1 MTATRTR
8 HSNGENDLRGNIIHF
23 ARDDLGGI
31 LVIDYRKHR
40 VMTFNSVFEQSK
52 IARRRPYLPVHE
64 YSRAMLLPIGF
75 STPAHVT
82 ILGLGG
88 GVVANALLHLLP
100 ECQVHAVELRQ
111 TVVDV
116 AREYFYLSESSRLT
130 VTIEDARN
138 AIEAMPDGHTDLI
151 LADMYSADRMSPT
164 QVQREFIKQCSRVLS
179 DRGWIALNYHRTP
192 DLNGAFFRQLQG
204 EFAVVLAF
212 KSKTNNTVIYGSKKP
227 FELPANTAPHL
238 SELEDILP
246 IDWRRLMARVIRL
259 R

>member
-1 MTATRTR
+1 MK
-8 HSNGENDLRGNIIHF
+8 GNIIHF

-40 VMTFNSVFEQSK
+40 VMTFDSVFEQSK
-52 IARRRPYLPVHE
+52 IARRRPHLPVHE
-64 YSRAMLLPIGF
+64 YSRAMLLPAAF
-75 STPAHVT
+75 NKPRHVT

-116 AREYFYLSESSRLT
+116 AREYFSLSESPRLSI
-130 VTIEDARN
+130 TIEDARN
-138 AIEAMPDGHTDLI
+138 AIEALPDGQTDLI

-164 QVQREFIKQCSRVLS
+164 QVQQEFIKQCSRVLS
-179 DRGWIALNYHRTP
+179 DRGWISLNYHRTP
-192 DLNGAFFRQLQG
+192 DLNGAFFRQLKG

-227 FELPANTAPHL
+227 FELPASRDPRL
-238 SELEDILP
+238 IELEAALP
-246 IDWRRLMARVIRL
+246 IDWRPLMARVIRL
-259 R
+259 S

>member
-1 MTATRTR
+1 M
-8 HSNGENDLRGNIIHF
+8 NGNIVHF

-40 VMTFNSVFEQSK
+40 VMTFDSVFEQSK
-52 IARRRPYLPVHE
+52 IARRHPHLPVHE
-64 YSRAMLLPIGF
+64 YSRAMLLPVAFGQ
-75 STPAHVT
+75 PAHVT

-88 GVVANALLHLLP
+88 GVMANALLHLLP

-111 TVVDV
+111 AVVDV
-116 AREYFYLSESSRLT
+116 AREYFYLSESPRLS

-138 AIEAMPDGHTDLI
+138 ALEALPDGGTDFI
-151 LADMYSADRMSPT
+151 LADMYSAERMSPV

-179 DRGWIALNYHRTP
+179 ENGWIALNYHRTP
-192 DLNGAFFRQLQG
+192 DLNGAFFKQLQG

-212 KSKTNNTVIYGSKKP
+212 KSTTNNTVIYGSKKP
-227 FELPANTAPHL
+227 LELLASKDPRL
-238 SELEDILP
+238 ISLEEALP

-259 R
+259 S

>member
-1 MTATRTR
+1 M
-8 HSNGENDLRGNIIHF
+8 HF

-40 VMTFNSVFEQSK
+40 VMTFDSVFEQSK
-52 IARRRPYLPVHE
+52 IARRRPHLPVHE
-64 YSRAMLLPIGF
+64 YSRAMLLPVAF
-75 STPAHVT
+75 NQPAHIT

-88 GVVANALLHLLP
+88 GVVANAFLHLLP
-100 ECQVHAVELRQ
+100 ECQIHAVELRQ
-111 TVVDV
+111 AVVDV
-116 AREYFYLSESSRLT
+116 AREYFDLSESPRLK

-138 AIEAMPDGHTDLI
+138 ALEALPDGQTDLI
-151 LADMYSADRMSPT
+151 LADMYSAERMSPI

-179 DRGWIALNYHRTP
+179 DSGWISLNYHRTP
-192 DLNGAFFRQLQG
+192 DLNGAFFKQLQG

-227 FELPANTAPHL
+227 FELPASRDPRLT
-238 SELEDILP
+238 SLEEALP

-259 R
+259 A

>member
-1 MTATRTR
+1 MK
-8 HSNGENDLRGNIIHF
+8 GNIIHF

-52 IARRRPYLPVHE
+52 IARRHPHLPVHE
-64 YSRAMLLPIGF
+64 YSRAMLLPVAF
-75 STPAHVT
+75 SQPEHVT

-88 GVVANALLHLLP
+88 GVMANALLHLLP
-100 ECQVHAVELRQ
+100 ECQVHAVELREA
-111 TVVDV
+111 VVEV
-116 AREYFYLSESSRLT
+116 AREYFYLSESPRLK
-130 VTIEDARN
+130 VTTEDARN
-138 AIEAMPDGHTDLI
+138 AIEALPDGQTDLI
-151 LADMYSADRMSPT
+151 LADMYSAERMSPT

-179 DRGWIALNYHRTP
+179 DDGWISLNYHRTP

-212 KSKTNNTVIYGSKKP
+212 KSTTNNTVIYGSKKP
-227 FELPANTAPHL
+227 FELPANRDPRL
-238 SELEDILP
+238 IELEEILP

-259 R
+259 S

>member
-1 MTATRTR
+1 
-8 HSNGENDLRGNIIHF
+8 LKGNIIHF

-40 VMTFNSVFEQSK
+40 VMTFDSVFEQSK
-52 IARRRPYLPVHE
+52 IARRHPHLPVHE
-64 YSRAMLLPIGF
+64 YNRAMLLPVAF
-75 STPAHVT
+75 ARPAHAT

-88 GVVANALLHLLP
+88 GVMANALLHLLP
-100 ECQVHAVELRQ
+100 ECRVHAVELREA
-111 TVVDV
+111 VVDV
-116 AREYFYLSESSRLT
+116 AREYFYLSESPRLEVT
-130 VTIEDARN
+130 VKDARN
-138 AIEAMPDGHTDLI
+138 AIEALPDSQTDLI

-179 DRGWIALNYHRTP
+179 DSGWIALNYHRTP

-227 FELPANTAPHL
+227 IELPASQDPRL
-238 SELEDILP
+238 MELEDTLP

-259 R
+259 G

>member
-1 MTATRTR
+1 
-8 HSNGENDLRGNIIHF
+8 LKGNIIHF

-40 VMTFNSVFEQSK
+40 VMTFDSVFEQSK

-64 YSRAMLLPIGF
+64 YSRAMLLPVAF
-75 STPAHVT
+75 KRPAHVT

-88 GVVANALLHLLP
+88 GVIANALLHLLP
-100 ECQVHAVELRQ
+100 ECRIHAVELRQ
-111 TVVDV
+111 TVLDV
-116 AREYFYLSESSRLT
+116 AREYFDLSDSPRLR

-138 AIEAMPDGHTDLI
+138 AVDRLPDGKTDFI
-151 LADMYSADRMSPT
+151 MADMYSAERMSPT

-179 DRGWIALNYHRTP
+179 DSGWIALNYHRTP

-204 EFAVVLAF
+204 EFTVVLAF
-212 KSKTNNTVIYGSKKP
+212 KSKTNNTVIYGSKQP
-227 FELPANTAPHL
+227 FELPASRDPRLAD
-238 SELEDILP
+238 LEDVLP

-259 R
+259 S

>member
-1 MTATRTR
+1 M
-8 HSNGENDLRGNIIHF
+8 NGRIVHF

-40 VMTFNSVFEQSK
+40 VMTFDSVFEQSK
-52 IARRRPYLPVHE
+52 IARRHPHLPVHE
-64 YSRAMLLPIGF
+64 YSRAMLLPVAF
-75 STPAHVT
+75 NQPAHIT

-100 ECQVHAVELRQ
+100 DCQVHAVELRQ
-111 TVVDV
+111 AVVDV
-116 AREYFYLSESSRLT
+116 AREYFDLSDSRRLS

-138 AIEAMPDGHTDLI
+138 TLEALPDDHTDLI
-151 LADMYSADRMSPT
+151 LADMYSAERMSPV
-164 QVQREFIKQCSRVLS
+164 QVQQEFIKKCSRVLS
-179 DRGWIALNYHRTP
+179 DSGWIALNYHRTP
-192 DLNGAFFRQLQG
+192 DLNGAFFKQLQG

-227 FELPANTAPHL
+227 FELPASRDPRL
-238 SELEDILP
+238 ISLEEILP

-259 R
+259 C

>member
-1 MTATRTR
+1 L
-8 HSNGENDLRGNIIHF
+8 NGRIVHF

-40 VMTFNSVFEQSK
+40 VMTFDSVFEQSK
-52 IARRRPYLPVHE
+52 IARRHPHLPVHE
-64 YSRAMLLPIGF
+64 YSRAMLLPVAF
-75 STPAHVT
+75 NQPAHIT

-100 ECQVHAVELRQ
+100 DCQVHAVELRQ
-111 TVVDV
+111 AVVDV
-116 AREYFYLSESSRLT
+116 AREYFDLSDSRRLS

-138 AIEAMPDGHTDLI
+138 TLEALPDDHTDLI
-151 LADMYSADRMSPT
+151 LADMYSAERMSPV
-164 QVQREFIKQCSRVLS
+164 QVQQEFIKQCSRVLS
-179 DRGWIALNYHRTP
+179 DSGWIALNYHRTP
-192 DLNGAFFRQLQG
+192 DLNGAFFKQLQG

-227 FELPANTAPHL
+227 FELPASRDPRL
-238 SELEDILP
+238 ISLEEILP

-259 R
+259 C

>member
-1 MTATRTR
+1 L
-8 HSNGENDLRGNIIHF
+8 NGNIVHF

-40 VMTFNSVFEQSK
+40 VMTFDSVFEQSK
-52 IARRRPYLPVHE
+52 IARRHPHLPVHE
-64 YSRAMLLPIGF
+64 YSRAMLLPVAFGQ
-75 STPAHVT
+75 PAHVT

-88 GVVANALLHLLP
+88 GVMANALLHLLP

-111 TVVDV
+111 AVVDV
-116 AREYFYLSESSRLT
+116 AREYFYLSESPRLS

-138 AIEAMPDGHTDLI
+138 ALEALPDGGTDFI
-151 LADMYSADRMSPT
+151 LADMYSAERMSPV

-179 DRGWIALNYHRTP
+179 ENGWIALNYHRTP
-192 DLNGAFFRQLQG
+192 DLNGAFFKQLQG

-212 KSKTNNTVIYGSKKP
+212 KSTTNNTVIYGSKKP
-227 FELPANTAPHL
+227 LELLASKDPRL
-238 SELEDILP
+238 ISLEEALP

-259 R
+259 S

>member
-1 MTATRTR
+1 MK
-8 HSNGENDLRGNIIHF
+8 GNIIHF

-40 VMTFNSVFEQSK
+40 VMTFDSVFEQSK
-52 IARRRPYLPVHE
+52 IARRHPHLPVHE
-64 YSRAMLLPIGF
+64 YNRAMLLPVAF
-75 STPAHVT
+75 ARPAHVT

-88 GVVANALLHLLP
+88 GVMANALLRLLP
-100 ECQVHAVELRQ
+100 ECRVHAVELREA
-111 TVVDV
+111 VVDV
-116 AREYFYLSESSRLT
+116 AREYFYLSESPRLKVT
-130 VTIEDARN
+130 VEDARN
-138 AIEAMPDGHTDLI
+138 AIDALPDGQTDLI
-151 LADMYSADRMSPT
+151 LADMYNADRMSPT

-179 DRGWIALNYHRTP
+179 DSGWISLNYHRTP

-227 FELPANTAPHL
+227 IEIPANKDPRL
-238 SELEDILP
+238 VELESALP

-259 R
+259 C

>member
-1 MTATRTR
+1 L
-8 HSNGENDLRGNIIHF
+8 NGNIVHF

-40 VMTFNSVFEQSK
+40 VMTFDSVFEQSK
-52 IARRRPYLPVHE
+52 IARRHPHLPVHE
-64 YSRAMLLPIGF
+64 YSRAMLLPVAF
-75 STPAHVT
+75 NQPAHVT

-100 ECQVHAVELRQ
+100 ACQVHAVELRQ
-111 TVVDV
+111 AVVDV
-116 AREYFYLSESSRLT
+116 AREYFDLSESPRLN
-130 VTIEDARN
+130 VSIEDARN
-138 AIEAMPDGHTDLI
+138 ALEALPDGQTDLI
-151 LADMYSADRMSPT
+151 LADMYSAERMSPV

-179 DRGWIALNYHRTP
+179 DNGWIALNYHRTP
-192 DLNGAFFRQLQG
+192 DLNGAFFKQLQG

-227 FELPANTAPHL
+227 FELPASKDPRL
-238 SELEDILP
+238 ISLEEILP

-259 R
+259 C

>member
-1 MTATRTR
+1 MK
-8 HSNGENDLRGNIIHF
+8 GNIIHF

-52 IARRRPYLPVHE
+52 IARRHPHLPVHE
-64 YSRAMLLPIGF
+64 YSRAMLLPVAFGR
-75 STPAHVT
+75 PEHVT

-100 ECQVHAVELRQ
+100 ECQVHAVELREA
-111 TVVDV
+111 VVEV
-116 AREYFYLSESSRLT
+116 AREYFYLSESPRLQ
-130 VTIEDARN
+130 VTTEDARN
-138 AIEAMPDGHTDLI
+138 AIEALPDGQTDLI
-151 LADMYSADRMSPT
+151 LADMYSAERMSPT

-179 DRGWIALNYHRTP
+179 EDGWISLNYHRTP

-212 KSKTNNTVIYGSKKP
+212 KSTTNNTVIYGSKKS
-227 FELPANTAPHL
+227 FELPANRDPRL
-238 SELEDILP
+238 SELEEILP

-259 R
+259 S

>member
-1 MTATRTR
+1 M
-8 HSNGENDLRGNIIHF
+8 HF

-40 VMTFNSVFEQSK
+40 VMTFDSVFEQSK
-52 IARRRPYLPVHE
+52 IARRRPHLPVHE
-64 YSRAMLLPIGF
+64 YSRAMLLPVAF
-75 STPAHVT
+75 NQPAHIT

-88 GVVANALLHLLP
+88 GVVANAFLHLLP
-100 ECQVHAVELRQ
+100 ECQIHAVELRQ
-111 TVVDV
+111 AVVDV
-116 AREYFYLSESSRLT
+116 AREYFDLSESPRLK

-138 AIEAMPDGHTDLI
+138 ALEALPDGQTDLI
-151 LADMYSADRMSPT
+151 LADMYSAERMSPI

-179 DRGWIALNYHRTP
+179 DSGWISLNYHRTP
-192 DLNGAFFRQLQG
+192 DLNGAFFKQLQG

-227 FELPANTAPHL
+227 FELPANRDPRLT
-238 SELEDILP
+238 SLEEALP

-259 R
+259 A

>member
-1 MTATRTR
+1 
-8 HSNGENDLRGNIIHF
+8 LKGNIVHF

-40 VMTFNSVFEQSK
+40 VMTFDSVFEQSK
-52 IARRRPYLPVHE
+52 IARRHPHLPVHE
-64 YSRAMLLPIGF
+64 YSRAMLLPVAF
-75 STPAHVT
+75 NQPAHVT

-111 TVVDV
+111 AVVDV
-116 AREYFYLSESSRLT
+116 AREYFDLSESPRLN

-138 AIEAMPDGHTDLI
+138 ALETLPDGQTDLI
-151 LADMYSADRMSPT
+151 LADMYSAERMSPV

-179 DRGWIALNYHRTP
+179 DSGWIALNYHRTP
-192 DLNGAFFRQLQG
+192 DLNGAFFKQLQG

-227 FELPANTAPHL
+227 VELPASRDPRLIN
-238 SELEDILP
+238 LEEALP
-246 IDWRRLMARVIRL
+246 IDWRGLMARVIRL
-259 R
+259 S

>member
-1 MTATRTR
+1 M
-8 HSNGENDLRGNIIHF
+8 NGNIVHF

-40 VMTFNSVFEQSK
+40 VMTFDSVFEQSK
-52 IARRRPYLPVHE
+52 IARRHPHLPVHE
-64 YSRAMLLPIGF
+64 YSRAMLLPVAFGQ
-75 STPAHVT
+75 PAHVT

-111 TVVDV
+111 AVVDV
-116 AREYFYLSESSRLT
+116 AREYFDLSESPRLS

-138 AIEAMPDGHTDLI
+138 AFEALPDGHTDLV
-151 LADMYSADRMSPT
+151 LADMYSAERMSPV

-179 DRGWIALNYHRTP
+179 DDGWISLNYHRTP
-192 DLNGAFFRQLQG
+192 DLNGAFFKQLQG

-212 KSKTNNTVIYGSKKP
+212 KSTTNNTVIYGSKKP
-227 FELPANTAPHL
+227 LKLLASKDPRL
-238 SELEDILP
+238 ISLEEALP

-259 R
+259 S

>member
-1 MTATRTR
+1 V
-8 HSNGENDLRGNIIHF
+8 HF

-40 VMTFNSVFEQSK
+40 VMTFDSVFEQSK
-52 IARRRPYLPVHE
+52 IARRHPHLPVHE
-64 YSRAMLLPIGF
+64 YSRAMLLPVAF
-75 STPAHVT
+75 NQPAHVT

-111 TVVDV
+111 AVVDV
-116 AREYFYLSESSRLT
+116 AREYFDLSESPRLN

-138 AIEAMPDGHTDLI
+138 ALETLPDGQTDLI
-151 LADMYSADRMSPT
+151 LADMYSAERMSPV

-179 DRGWIALNYHRTP
+179 DSGWIALNYHRTP
-192 DLNGAFFRQLQG
+192 DLNGAFFKQLQG

-227 FELPANTAPHL
+227 VELPASRDPRLIN
-238 SELEDILP
+238 LEEALP
-246 IDWRRLMARVIRL
+246 IDWRGLMARVIRL
-259 R
+259 S

>member
-1 MTATRTR
+1 M
-8 HSNGENDLRGNIIHF
+8 HF

-40 VMTFNSVFEQSK
+40 VMTFDSVFEQSK
-52 IARRRPYLPVHE
+52 IARRHPHLPVHE
-64 YSRAMLLPIGF
+64 YSRAMLLPVAF
-75 STPAHVT
+75 NQPAHVT

-111 TVVDV
+111 AVVDV
-116 AREYFYLSESSRLT
+116 AREYFDLSESPRLN

-138 AIEAMPDGHTDLI
+138 ALETLPDGQTDLI
-151 LADMYSADRMSPT
+151 LADMYSAERMSPV

-179 DRGWIALNYHRTP
+179 DSGWIALNYHRTP
-192 DLNGAFFRQLQG
+192 DLNGAFFKQLQG

-227 FELPANTAPHL
+227 FELPASRDPRL
-238 SELEDILP
+238 ISLEEILP

-259 R
+259 C